1 MLREQEKRENLPDR
15 VGVLFVCVHG
25 SATNKATK
33 SIITALQTKIEK
45 ENLLVTWVVSFDHDK
60 KGFMNALAVEEHLQ
74 CLVRI
79 VSLHSATTKSVAE
92 NDEEIIDTSV
102 RNDWI
107 KFKQNA
113 RANQAFSDER
123 QLIFDE
129 VESNG
134 YRILYTNLH
143 YSGSIASIYTIY
155 GIIA

>member
-1 MLREQEKRENLPDR
+1 MALKYMLREQEKRENLPDR

-60 KGFMNALAVEEHLQ
+60 KGFMNALAVEEHL
-74 CLVRI
+74 
-79 VSLHSATTKSVAE
+79 
-92 NDEEIIDTSV
+92 
-102 RNDWI
+102 
-107 KFKQNA
+107 
-113 RANQAFSDER
+113 
-123 QLIFDE
+123 
-129 VESNG
+129 
-134 YRILYTNLH
+134 H